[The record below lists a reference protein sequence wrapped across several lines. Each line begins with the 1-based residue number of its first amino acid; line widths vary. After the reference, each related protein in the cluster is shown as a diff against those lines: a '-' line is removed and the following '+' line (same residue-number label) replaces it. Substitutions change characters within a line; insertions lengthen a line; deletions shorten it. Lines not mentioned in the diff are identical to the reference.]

1 MDGFPNNSPVLQLN
15 KELQERKL
23 RTEENGTEGNNW
35 KLEEHVKLPRKRK
48 TGRLPAVSKHGKPD
62 SESGLVNR
70 QAPTQRLLTIPSYD
84 SIKWGKAWHR
94 HH

>member
-62 SESGLVNR
+62 SERGLVNR
-70 QAPTQRLLTIPSYD
+70 KAPAQRPNNIHTFKIT
-84 SIKWGKAWHR
+84 KT
-94 HH
+94 